1 MPSTPDLP
9 SENAIHLG
17 VVQVAQR
24 CSADL
29 PRGMDDA
36 GQRRQLG
43 LHGGQKA
50 CDVVRIGDIGSE
62 DSDFAAVLCAQCLD
76 AL

>member
-9 SENAIHLG
+9 GEDAIHFG

-24 CSADL
+24 GGTDL
-29 PRGMDDA
+29 ARGMDDA

-43 LHGGQKA
+43 LHGGQQA
-50 CDVVRIGDIGSE
+50 RDVVRIGDIGSDDPE
-62 DSDFAAVLCAQCLD
+62 FAAVLFA
-76 AL
+76 